1 MLRHYAA
8 RTLRGN
14 RSEQTPA
21 SRYLP
26 EQLLA
31 EHAAANSSYIARKE
45 LQADLVA
52 RLLDPAVRIVTLTG
66 PGGAG
71 KSRLA
76 MVASS
81 EVAAHFPH
89 GVVYIPLA
97 TIFNSALVAPAI
109 SNALLVQETAGQ
121 DLAHLIAAALSG
133 TRRLIVL
140 DNFEQI
146 LPAAPLVAWMAT
158 IAPECTF
165 LVTSRAPLHLRG
177 EQELPVPPMAAAA
190 ADATPE
196 EVLASEAGQLF
207 VERVREHLPSFA
219 VDSENAPSLL
229 ISARNWMACRWQSS
243 WPQLA

>member
-1 MLRHYAA
+1 MCIRD
-8 RTLRGN
+8 
-14 RSEQTPA
+14 S
-21 SRYLP
+21 
-26 EQLLA
+26 
-31 EHAAANSSYIARKE
+31 SSYIARTE

-52 RLLDPAVRIVTLTG
+52 RLLDPTVRIVTLTG

-109 SNALLVQETAGQ
+109 SNALLVQEAAGQ
-121 DLAHLIAAALSG
+121 DLAHLIASALSG

-158 IAPECTF
+158 IARA
-165 LVTSRAPLHLRG
+165 SRYHRAFMLGSAGTPQQRYTWSTDDRAG
-177 EQELPVPPMAAAA
+177 EG
-190 ADATPE
+190 
-196 EVLASEAGQLF
+196 S
-207 VERVREHLPSFA
+207 
-219 VDSENAPSLL
+219 
-229 ISARNWMACRWQSS
+229 
-243 WPQLA
+243 